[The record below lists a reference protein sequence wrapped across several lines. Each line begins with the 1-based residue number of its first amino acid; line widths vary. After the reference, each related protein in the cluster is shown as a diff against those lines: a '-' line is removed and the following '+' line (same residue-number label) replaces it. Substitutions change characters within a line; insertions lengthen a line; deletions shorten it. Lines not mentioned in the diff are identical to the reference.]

1 MKHPALT
8 HIQEALDQIVLEAYR
23 ENERGEMLQV
33 SNLTIAEE
41 LRRVDCAIGPKGES
55 MFARLADVIDAVF
68 VELLAAKKELD
79 TN

>member
-1 MKHPALT
+1 MKHPALA
-8 HIQEALDQIVLEAYR
+8 HIQEALNQIVLEAYR

-55 MFARLADVIDAVF
+55 MFGRLADVIDAVF